1 MVKIAVFGLLKLP
14 NLFSRK
20 IWVTGNHEV
29 STLCSSKWYLSLFLP
44 IFKTFFFV
52 KVHAR
57 KDKKT
62 EGNPLILLMMV
73 GKNRKL
79 IWVTCDREI
88 NPLQSQ
94 VPFSHAKTTQ
104 IRFYFWDLWNLGG
117 LFRPNTI
124 AYLEARQILQQKWID
139 VRKLVLKRG
148 PSAVPICAP

>member
-1 MVKIAVFGLLKLP
+1 MWNFPKIQNTASKSLQIAIFDLLKSAKMV
-14 NLFSRK
+14 SRK
-20 IWVTGNHEV
+20 ICVVVKIWNFHIVFF
-29 STLCSSKWYLSLFLP
+29 SKVVLITFFSFD
-44 IFKTFFFV
+44 IQTFFFV

-73 GKNRKL
+73 GRNRKL

-117 LFRPNTI
+117 LF
-124 AYLEARQILQQKWID
+124 YVK
-139 VRKLVLKRG
+139 
-148 PSAVPICAP
+148 

>member
-1 MVKIAVFGLLKLP
+1 MNAAIKYNPSAHFLTVMEHFWAENSWRILISHLP
-14 NLFSRK
+14 SFAHMENFYSFFKVVLITFFSFD
-20 IWVTGNHEV
+20 IQN
-29 STLCSSKWYLSLFLP
+29 
-44 IFKTFFFV
+44 FFFV

-73 GKNRKL
+73 GRNRKL

-117 LFRPNTI
+117 LFKS
-124 AYLEARQILQQKWID
+124 EFF
-139 VRKLVLKRG
+139 RG
-148 PSAVPICAP
+148 KTT